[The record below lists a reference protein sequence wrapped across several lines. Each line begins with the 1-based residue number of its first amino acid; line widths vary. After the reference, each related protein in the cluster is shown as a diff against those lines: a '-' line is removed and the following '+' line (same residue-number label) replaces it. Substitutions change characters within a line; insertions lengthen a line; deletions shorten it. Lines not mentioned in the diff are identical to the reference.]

1 MSEAILP
8 PVVTQI
14 GIIVRDIER
23 TAQRYSRLF
32 GVPVPSIVI
41 TDGYDKARTTYE
53 GQPSHARAKLAFFKL
68 GQVSLELI
76 EPIGEPS
83 TWQKHLDEKGESVH
97 HVAFQVKGTPQVV
110 AALAE
115 EGIPVQQQGYYT
127 GGMYTYVDSAEQ
139 LGVCLELLENF
150 DGPTED

>member
-1 MSEAILP
+1 MSEPILS

-14 GIIVRDIER
+14 GIIVSDIER
-23 TAQRYSRLF
+23 SAERYSRLF
-32 GVPVPSIVI
+32 GVPLPNIIV
-41 TDGYDKARTTYE
+41 TDGYEKAKTTFE
-53 GQPSHARAKLAFFKL
+53 GAPSTAQAKLAFFRL

-83 TWQKHLDEKGESVH
+83 TWKKHLDEKGESVH
-97 HVAFQVKGTPQVV
+97 HIAFQVKGTPQVT

-127 GGMYTYVDSAEQ
+127 GGMYTYLDSAEQ
-139 LGVCLELLENF
+139 LGVNLELLENF
-150 DGPTED
+150 D

>member
-14 GIIVRDIER
+14 GIIVRDIEHSAR
-23 TAQRYSRLF
+23 VYSDLF
-32 GVPVPSIVI
+32 GLPIPEIII
-41 TDGYDKARTTYE
+41 TDAYEKAHTQYLGE
-53 GQPSHARAKLAFFKL
+53 PSTARAKLAFFKL

-83 TWQKHLDEKGESVH
+83 TWQKHLEDRGESVH
-97 HVAFQVKGTPQVV
+97 HIAFHIQDTPKVV
-110 AALAE
+110 EALAA
-115 EGIPVQQQGYYT
+115 EGIPVQQQGHYT
-127 GGMYTYVDSAEQ
+127 GGMYTYLDSTDK

-150 DGPTED
+150 G